1 MQTTPAAASQDARDL
16 RETGLR
22 ARYAGSLP
30 AADGQV
36 PVGQDGQAPIV
47 RVEDLEKTYH
57 TRRGALTL
65 FAGLNL
71 EVQAGE
77 MVAIVGQSGAG
88 KSTLL
93 HILGALDTPS
103 AGRVYCASTNV
114 AQLSEREA
122 AVFRNREIGYV
133 WQFHY
138 LLPEF
143 TARENVAM
151 PLLARGV
158 RKREAL
164 DAAANWLREV
174 GLEDRSDHRPG
185 ELSGGEQQRV
195 ALARALVNNP
205 RLLLAD
211 EPTGDLDESTAGF
224 VFELIGRLHATHGLT
239 SILVTHNLDLAARCT
254 RILRLEAGRL
264 DGGRSATL
272 ALASQ
277 TRSQRRQLVT
287 KNVPFRGFSESYLVQ
302 QAGIGMKLV
311 SFQAEEDGMELSSEA
326 PSLES

>member
-1 MQTTPAAASQDARDL
+1 MTRTSPAVANQDARTKRDS
-16 RETGLR
+16 ELR
-22 ARYAGSLP
+22 ARGRASAEEREEP
-30 AADGQV
+30 ARHGD
-36 PVGQDGQAPIV
+36 QAPIIQV
-47 RVEDLEKTYH
+47 QDLEKTYR
-57 TRRGALTL
+57 TARGPLLL
-65 FAGLNL
+65 FTGLNL

-77 MVAIVGQSGAG
+77 MVAILGQSGAG

-114 AQLSEREA
+114 AQLSERQA
-122 AVFRNREIGYV
+122 AAFRNREIGYV

-143 TARENVAM
+143 TAQENVAM
-151 PLLARGV
+151 PLMARGM

-164 DAAANWLREV
+164 EEAANWLREV
-174 GLEDRSDHRPG
+174 GLADRGDHRPG

-211 EPTGDLDESTAGF
+211 EPTGDLDEMTAGH
-224 VFELIGRLHATHGLT
+224 VFELIERLHRSHGLT

-254 RILRLEAGRL
+254 RALRLEAGRL
-264 DGGRSATL
+264 EAGKLGTGRPGGGRLATL
-272 ALASQ
+272 TPAPQ
-277 TRSQRRQLVT
+277 T
-287 KNVPFRGFSESYLVQ
+287 GFPTGNS
-302 QAGIGMKLV
+302 
-311 SFQAEEDGMELSSEA
+311 
-326 PSLES
+326 

>member
-22 ARYAGSLP
+22 AQDAESLP

-47 RVEDLEKTYH
+47 RVENLEKTYR
-57 TRRGALTL
+57 TERGALTL

-71 EVQAGE
+71 EVQTGE

-93 HILGALDTPS
+93 HILGALDTPT

-122 AVFRNREIGYV
+122 AIFRNREIGYV

-174 GLEDRSDHRPG
+174 GLEDRADHRPG

-211 EPTGDLDESTAGF
+211 EPTGDLDEITAGF
-224 VFELIGRLHATHGLT
+224 VFDLIGRLHASHGLT

-254 RILRLEAGRL
+254 RTLRLEAGRL

-272 ALASQ
+272 AHASQ
-277 TRSQRRQLVT
+277 TGL
-287 KNVPFRGFSESYLVQ
+287 N
-302 QAGIGMKLV
+302 AGN
-311 SFQAEEDGMELSSEA
+311 S
-326 PSLES
+326 